1 MKESILNTVLELLKE
16 SIFSMDINE
25 NEKISFYNIMS
36 EYDRSVSCSINL
48 KRNGITYVLKGFRIQ
63 HKNILGPYKGGFRI
77 HHTTDFDEVLG
88 LSILMT
94 LKCALI
100 NIPFGGAKGGI
111 KTIFKDL
118 TEDEKEYIVRQYVR
132 NLYCEIGEYLDI
144 YAPDV
149 NTNPKLMASF
159 LDEYAKLKNKISYG
173 VVTGKPEELKGI
185 KYREY
190 STGYGVAYITDEAI
204 KRFLNGKKDLKI
216 AIQGFG
222 NVGQY
227 TFQKLNQLGYKI
239 VSVSDSKGGI
249 YCENGIDF
257 EKLKEIKNKKRSVVY
272 FGEIDKSCQI
282 LSNADFLSQNVD
294 VLILAALN
302 DVIREDNVET
312 VKAKL
317 FVEGA
322 NSPITKEAEEIL
334 LSKNRVIIPDILA
347 NSGGVLI
354 SYYEWLSNVKEAIFT
369 EEELDKILKERLN
382 KIFKSISK
390 ISQEKNISLR
400 KAAISKSLSRL
411 FEKSKEKGL
420 I

>member
-36 EYDRSVSCSINL
+36 EYNRSVSCSIHL
-48 KRNGITYVLKGFRIQ
+48 KREGITHVLKGFRIQ

-77 HHTTDFDEVLG
+77 HYKTDFDEVLG
-88 LSILMT
+88 LAILMT
-94 LKCALI
+94 LKCALL

-111 KTIFKDL
+111 RTIFKDL
-118 TEDEKEYIVRQYVR
+118 TEEEKDYIVREYVR

-159 LDEYAKLKNKISYG
+159 LDEYSKLKNKISYG

-185 KYREY
+185 RYREY
-190 STGYGVAYITDEAI
+190 STGYGVAYITDEAV
-204 KRFLNGKKDLKI
+204 KKFLNKKDLKI
-216 AIQGFG
+216 GIQGFG
-222 NVGQY
+222 NVGQ
-227 TFQKLNQLGYKI
+227 FAFEKLNHLGYRI

-249 YCENGIDF
+249 FCKGGINF
-257 EKLKEIKNKKRSVVY
+257 EKLKRIKKEKGSVVY
-272 FGEIDKSCQI
+272 YEGIDRSCKL
-282 LSNADFLSQNVD
+282 LSNADFLSQELD
-294 VLILAALN
+294 VMILAALN

-317 FVEGA
+317 LVEGA

-334 LSKNRVIIPDILA
+334 LNKNRIIIPDILA

-354 SYYEWLSNVKEAIFT
+354 SYYEWLSNVKGTSFSEK
-369 EEELDKILKERLN
+369 ELDRILKERLN
-382 KIFKSISK
+382 KIFKSILK

-400 KAAISKSLSRL
+400 KAAISKSLSKL
-411 FEKSKEKGL
+411 FEKAKETGL